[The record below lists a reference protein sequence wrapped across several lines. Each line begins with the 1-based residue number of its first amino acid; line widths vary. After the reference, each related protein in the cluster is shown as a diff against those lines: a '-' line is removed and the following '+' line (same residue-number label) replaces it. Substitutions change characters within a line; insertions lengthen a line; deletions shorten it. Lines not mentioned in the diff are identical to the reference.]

1 MLPIIAGIVAS
12 LVQAKLPKVAEAVV
26 DKGLDYVQDK
36 LGVKLEPEMSQE
48 KLAEI
53 ATKAQEHE
61 EFLITSEI
69 QDKANARNM
78 QVEALKQEDVFS
90 KRFIY
95 YLASFWS
102 FCATLYMF
110 LITFFTIPPDNLQT
124 VSTISGFL
132 LGTVVSTI
140 IGFFF
145 GSTLSSKR
153 NNETIIKSQLQ
164 DRK

>member
-48 KLAEI
+48 KIAEI
-53 ATKAQEHE
+53 QAKAQEHE

-90 KRFIY
+90 KRFVAY
-95 YLASFWS
+95 MSMFWS
-102 FCATLYMF
+102 LFACAY
-110 LITFFTIPPDNLQT
+110 IAAVTFMNIPPENVRIVDQML
-124 VSTISGFL
+124 GFL
-132 LGTVVSTI
+132 TASLLGSIVNFWV
-140 IGFFF
+140 
-145 GSTLSSKR
+145 GSSYGSKKKDS
-153 NNETIIKSQLQ
+153 NNGVG
-164 DRK
+164 